1 MRTIAV
7 LSIAVVA
14 MLVSSVTADAGAWCA
29 TYRRGVENCGY
40 SSFEQCRA
48 TVSGLPA
55 FLPAESVPGHRVR
68 DRRHL
73 VERAAPISDGRGA

>member
-14 MLVSSVTADAGAWCA
+14 VLFVSSVTADAGPWCA

-55 FLPAESVPGHRVR
+55 FCRPNPFPGTGFGLGGTWSSWP
-68 DRRHL
+68 RR
-73 VERAAPISDGRGA
+73 